1 MVNNLKQL
9 RKKHGYTQK
18 ELSEKISIP
27 LRTIQNW
34 ENGVRNIK
42 PDKAELLANYFGVS
56 VAYLLGY
63 TDEIDFFLHGK
74 PEELDASPDTK
85 VLTKVHY
92 LTKQDEID
100 KLKRETLATI
110 QFIES
115 ITSLLSKYE
124 YAKKG
129 TYSLDFKNML
139 NVLSDFYNELERQER
154 NNKKKDVKKMIY

>member
-124 YAKKG
+124 
-129 TYSLDFKNML
+129 
-139 NVLSDFYNELERQER
+139 
-154 NNKKKDVKKMIY
+154 